1 MTKRSELFNDV
12 PHQGRL
18 GSLLQD
24 CCAFAALYHKP
35 PAGLELKL
43 DMGIAPDQS
52 AARQKI
58 AWGRCPSTRP
68 RASRT
73 NRAKRSETGE
83 FILFSEIWTR
93 DFEPLG

>member
-35 PAGLELKL
+35 PAGLELGRDK
-43 DMGIAPDQS
+43 GIAPDQS
-52 AARQKI
+52 AILQKI
-58 AWGRCPSTRP
+58 AWGTV
-68 RASRT
+68 SRYPP
-73 NRAKRSETGE
+73 AGFPKE
-83 FILFSEIWTR
+83 
-93 DFEPLG
+93 LGKEK